1 MCFVFEKQKKIRPHT
16 FTLRTGF
23 PRARAPQNGIT
34 KQSKICILARGKI
47 ESERKKNTKVATNLL
62 FCNVLLSFTRGVCP
76 PCMHQAFFF
85 FEARYGWENFHET
98 RREKLGNILQKMG
111 SSFWFIWFSWLLF
124 KKFSLCISQ
133 QNVIGRF
140 THPSRM
146 VSLFHDTKRQQIPK
160 AHHIGLQ
167 RWLLHHDS
175 PKPCESSIF
184 VMWCYCLW
192 LEETSRM
199 VKRKKGTFLPWPIT
213 P

>member
-1 MCFVFEKQKKIRPHT
+1 
-16 FTLRTGF
+16 
-23 PRARAPQNGIT
+23 
-34 KQSKICILARGKI
+34 
-47 ESERKKNTKVATNLL
+47 
-62 FCNVLLSFTRGVCP
+62 
-76 PCMHQAFFF
+76 MHQAFFL
-85 FEARYGWENFHET
+85 RRVMGGKICMRHGGKNWEIFCKN
-98 RREKLGNILQKMG
+98 
-111 SSFWFIWFSWLLF
+111 WVVLF
-124 KKFSLCISQ
+124 DLFDLVDIFPKKNSLCISQ

-146 VSLFHDTKRQQIPK
+146 VSLFHDTKRPQIPK

-199 VKRKKGTFLPWPIT
+199 MKRKKGTFLPWPIIHHNNVAVAPCKFEIPLNLADRKKNAERWKEAYYYHIT
-213 P
+213 TIRLRLLPHQCTTLFIRA